1 MSLHRALRIRRS
13 IDARG
18 SSSFLRAKIPKM
30 SELDLLNLARSS
42 MQSITSD
49 FAQIITITFAMVVAI
64 YYFLHR
70 AGLRM
75 KVFAFSIYTC
85 GMLTFF
91 GMMLMESNVGV
102 GAQQAMRAIP
112 ETTRSLPTAQFLG
125 VRSSWVGTFS
135 IVLLNLLFLVLWIGT
150 AYLLFF
156 WRKPDESAP

>member
-1 MSLHRALRIRRS
+1 
-13 IDARG
+13 
-18 SSSFLRAKIPKM
+18 M

-75 KVFAFSIYTC
+75 KAFAFSIYTC

-112 ETTRSLPTAQFLG
+112 EATRSLPTAQFLG
-125 VRSSWVGTFS
+125 IRASWVGTFS

-156 WRKPDESAP
+156 WRKPDESARQRKETRGS